1 METAVQKHR
10 ARVVAKRAITPHV
23 VELCLVSDTG
33 EELGFTAPG
42 AHTEIE
48 FTNGVARQY
57 SLIPSPSHGEWRVA
71 VLRES
76 NGRGGSTFVHDELNV
91 GDVVSVSDPREQFT
105 LEPADRYLFM
115 AGGIGITPFL
125 SMIEE
130 IEKRGAA
137 WELIYTGREA
147 HAMAYATELQRLYP
161 DRVRVHETSVAGRID
176 LTRELAQYPDA
187 LVYCCGPESLIAAIE
202 VVGADCERAIHVE
215 RFRTDTAPREGDRE
229 FTVELVQTG
238 TTVQVPAGVSVLEVV
253 EDAGAFVLF
262 SCREGTCGTCE
273 VPVLDGE
280 IDHRDIVLTPEER
293 AANSC
298 MLVCVSRAAAGV
310 GHIVLDL

>member
-1 METAVQKHR
+1 METVVQKHR
-10 ARVVAKRAITPHV
+10 VRVVAKTNITPHV
-23 VELCLVSDTG
+23 VELRLVSATG

-48 FTNGVARQY
+48 LANGVTRQY

-71 VLRES
+71 VLRE
-76 NGRGGSTFVHDELNV
+76 NDGRGGSTFVHDELNV
-91 GDVVSVSDPREQFT
+91 GDIVSVSEPREQFK
-105 LEPADRYLFM
+105 LVPADRYLFM

-125 SMIEE
+125 SMIEA
-130 IEKRGAA
+130 IEKRGAV
-137 WELIYTGREA
+137 WELIYTGHEA
-147 HAMAYATELQRLYP
+147 QAMAYAAELQRLYP
-161 DRVRVHETSVAGRID
+161 ERVRVHETSVAGRID
-176 LTRELAQYPDA
+176 LARELSQHPDA
-187 LVYCCGPESLIAAIE
+187 QVYCCGPESLIAAIE
-202 VVGADCERAIHVE
+202 AVGADSERAVHVE
-215 RFRTDTAPREGDRE
+215 RFHTDTAPREGDRE
-229 FTVELVQTG
+229 FTVELAQTG
-238 TTVQVPAGVSVLEVV
+238 ITVPVPAGTSVLDVV

-273 VPVLDGE
+273 VPVLEGE